1 MKTRIKNFYEVIV
14 MKKKNITTMVLA
26 SIAIF
31 IYMVFFMNGRC
42 EVI

>member
-14 MKKKNITTMVLA
+14 MKKKNITTMVLV

-31 IYMVFFMNGRC
+31 IYMVFFMNGGC